1 MEAIEKHDFKAS
13 SLFMYVAFQA
23 VHDPFADSDVTF
35 GSGIPKDYLDDAR
48 YAYIVKNVEGQ
59 INQEYYK
66 SLALMDSAVEN
77 IYFALDGKG
86 VLDNTYIIFASDNGG
101 CPASGGKNTPL
112 RGAKGSLFEGG
123 VKVGLAP
130 HPPPPHTHTHT
141 PPTHHIASGD
151 PRVSLPDGCRVTCDV
166 WCRWTRSSTAAC
178 WSPRWWGPCT
188 TTSSTSRT
196 GSPRCST

>member
-1 MEAIEKHDFKAS
+1 MVSVPGQAVEAIEKHDFKAS

-130 HPPPPHTHTHT
+130 HPPPPPTHTHIT
-141 PPTHHIASGD
+141 YTHCPVPPH
-151 PRVSLPDGCRVTCDV
+151 CV
-166 WCRWTRSSTAAC
+166 W
-178 WSPRWWGPCT
+178 
-188 TTSSTSRT
+188 
-196 GSPRCST
+196 